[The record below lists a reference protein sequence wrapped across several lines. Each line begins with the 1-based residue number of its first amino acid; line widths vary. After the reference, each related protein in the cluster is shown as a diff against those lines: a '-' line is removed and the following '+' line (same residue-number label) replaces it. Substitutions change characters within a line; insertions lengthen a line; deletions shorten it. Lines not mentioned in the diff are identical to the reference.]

1 MVVIDVALNV
11 FAFDTGTG
19 TVKVPSGG
27 TYVVAKTNI
36 KRSGNYGY
44 AMVKANSVY
53 PIEENTEDT
62 YTRCYTQLYYGT
74 TAISEETQLVEGH
87 LKKVKIFEGQMKRP
101 TFRIKFKGNNPNY
114 GANIAYYYN
123 GK

>member
-1 MVVIDVALNV
+1 MFRKMSEALT
-11 FAFDTGTG
+11 F
-19 TVKVPSGG
+19 
-27 TYVVAKTNI
+27 
-36 KRSGNYGY
+36 
-44 AMVKANSVY
+44 
-53 PIEENTEDT
+53 
-62 YTRCYTQLYYGT
+62 QL
-74 TAISEETQLVEGH
+74 AEGH

>member
-1 MVVIDVALNV
+1 
-11 FAFDTGTG
+11 
-19 TVKVPSGG
+19 
-27 TYVVAKTNI
+27 
-36 KRSGNYGY
+36 
-44 AMVKANSVY
+44 MVKANSVY

-87 LKKVKIFEGQMKRP
+87 LKKVKIFEAQMKRP

>member
-1 MVVIDVALNV
+1 MFRKMSEALT
-11 FAFDTGTG
+11 F
-19 TVKVPSGG
+19 
-27 TYVVAKTNI
+27 
-36 KRSGNYGY
+36 
-44 AMVKANSVY
+44 
-53 PIEENTEDT
+53 
-62 YTRCYTQLYYGT
+62 
-74 TAISEETQLVEGH
+74 QLVKGH